1 MTTRTTTAPTATRR
15 AGFTLIELLVVLAI
29 MAALMT
35 LVVPRYATQTE
46 RAEEVVLRHNLLAM
60 RDAIDRFHADHGQ
73 YPPSLDALVQ
83 RSYLRQM
90 PLDPITRTADSWE
103 IVPPPVDPHSP
114 PMTEGSA
121 AAGVFDVRSGAQG
134 EARDGTPYREL

>member
-1 MTTRTTTAPTATRR
+1 MTAASTRRR

-60 RDAIDRFHADHGQ
+60 REAIDRFHADHGH

-83 RSYLRQM
+83 QSYLRQI
-90 PLDPITRTADSWE
+90 PLDPVSRSASSWT
-103 IVPPPVDPHSP
+103 IVPPPVDSHTQAMSDSDA
-114 PMTEGSA
+114 T
-121 AAGVFDVRSGAQG
+121 AGVFDVRSGAQG
-134 EARDGTPYREL
+134 ETRDGTPYREL

>member
-1 MTTRTTTAPTATRR
+1 MTTTAASIRR
-15 AGFTLIELLVVLAI
+15 HAGFTLIELLVVLAI

-60 RDAIDRFHADHGQ
+60 REAIDRFHADHGH
-73 YPPSLDALVQ
+73 YPPSLDALVRQ
-83 RSYLRQM
+83 SYLRQI
-90 PLDPITRTADSWE
+90 PLDPVNRSASTWT
-103 IVPPPVDPHSP
+103 IVPPPVDPHTPAMPDSQ
-114 PMTEGSA
+114 S

-134 EARDGTPYREL
+134 ETRDGTPFREL